1 MLAFGD
7 GGRSSFRP
15 SKILWLWSLVGASVL
30 TMIVGF
36 TWGGWTTSASVR
48 EMNMV
53 AARDARADL
62 VADIC
67 VHDFISASD
76 AGKNLQA
83 LKATSS
89 WERENF
95 IKEGGWTKVAGIEGP
110 VINAANNCA
119 EQLME
124 MKELPQQAS
133 SAVTDS

>member
-1 MLAFGD
+1 MQAFGG

-15 SKILWLWSLVGASVL
+15 TRTLWLWSLVGASVL

-67 VHDFISASD
+67 VHDFTSASD

-95 IKEGGWTKVAGIEGP
+95 IKEGGWTKIAGIEGP

-124 MKELPQQAS
+124 MKELPQPTS

>member
-1 MLAFGD
+1 MQAFGG

-67 VHDFISASD
+67 VHEFISAGD
-76 AGKNLQA
+76 AGHNLQI

-95 IKEGGWTKVAGIEGP
+95 IKEGGWTKVAGIDGP

-124 MKELPQQAS
+124 MKELPQPTS

>member
-48 EMNMV
+48 EMKMV

-67 VHDFISASD
+67 VHDFISASN
-76 AGKNLQA
+76 AEQNLQA

-95 IKEGGWTKVAGIEGP
+95 IKEEAGQRSPGSRGLLSMRQTT
-110 VINAANNCA
+110 ARNN
-119 EQLME
+119 
-124 MKELPQQAS
+124 
-133 SAVTDS
+133 

>member
-1 MLAFGD
+1 MQAFGG

>member
-1 MLAFGD
+1 
-7 GGRSSFRP
+7 
-15 SKILWLWSLVGASVL
+15 
-30 TMIVGF
+30 
-36 TWGGWTTSASVR
+36 
-48 EMNMV
+48 MV

-62 VADIC
+62 VADMC

-76 AGKNLQA
+76 AGQNLQA

-95 IKEGGWTKVAGIEGP
+95 IKEGGWTKIAGIDGP

-133 SAVTDS
+133 SALTDS

>member
-1 MLAFGD
+1 MQAFGG
-7 GGRSSFRP
+7 GGRSSSRP

-48 EMNMV
+48 EMTMV
-53 AARDARADL
+53 AARDARAEL

-76 AGKNLQA
+76 SGQNLQA

-95 IKEGGWTKVAGIEGP
+95 IKEGGWTKIAGIDGP

-124 MKELPQQAS
+124 IKELPQQAS

>member
-1 MLAFGD
+1 MQAFGD

-30 TMIVGF
+30 TVIVGF

-48 EMNMV
+48 EMTMV

-76 AGKNLQA
+76 AGRNLQA

-95 IKEGGWTKVAGIEGP
+95 IKEGGWTKIAGIDGP

>member
-1 MLAFGD
+1 MQGIGG

-15 SKILWLWSLVGASVL
+15 SKTLWLWSLVGASVL

-36 TWGGWTTSASVR
+36 TWGGWTTSARVR

-62 VADIC
+62 VAGMC

-76 AGKNLQA
+76 AEQNLQA
-83 LKATSS
+83 LKAISS

-95 IKEGGWTKVAGIEGP
+95 IKEGGWTKVPGIDGP
-110 VINAANNCA
+110 VINAANSCA
-119 EQLME
+119 EQLIE
-124 MKELPQQAS
+124 LKELPQTVPS
-133 SAVTDS
+133 GVTDS